1 MSVMSKSGKSATKSA
16 TGGLGVDRSQMLL
29 KFLVERYIRDG
40 QPVGSRTLAKDSG
53 LDLSPATIRNVMADL
68 EDLGLVRSPH
78 TSAGRIPT
86 AKGYRVFVDSLLTIK
101 PMHSQEVESIRQKLS
116 LSSSTESLITHASD
130 MLSRISHLAGV
141 VTIPRRERVR
151 LQHIEFLPL
160 SARRVL
166 AILVVNG
173 QEVQNRIID
182 ADRDYSLSELQQAAN
197 YLNSEFAG
205 LELQDMR
212 TRLLA
217 SMQQA
222 RDAMQHLMQDAM
234 RIADQILDQQRDDDY
249 VLVGQ
254 TNLMNYAE
262 MCDIE
267 KLRHLFNAFN
277 SKRDILHIL
286 DQSIHAE
293 GMQIF
298 IGEESG
304 YQVLDD
310 CSLVTAPYQVDNE
323 VIGVLGVIGPTRMA
337 YDRVIP
343 IVDVTAKV
351 LSAALRQD

>member
-1 MSVMSKSGKSATKSA
+1 MMNKSGKTP
-16 TGGLGVDRSQMLL
+16 TGNLGADRAQMLL

-68 EDLGLVRSPH
+68 EDMGLVRSPH
-78 TSAGRIPT
+78 TSAGRVPT
-86 AKGYRVFVDSLLTIK
+86 AKGYRIFVDSLLTIK
-101 PMHSQEVESIRQKLS
+101 PMRSQEVESIRQKLS
-116 LSSSTESLITHASD
+116 LSTNTESLITHASD
-130 MLSRISHLAGV
+130 MLSRITHLAGL
-141 VTIPRRERVR
+141 VTIPKRERVR

-160 SARRVL
+160 SSRRVL
-166 AILVVNG
+166 VILVVNG
-173 QEVQNRIID
+173 QEVQNRVID
-182 ADRDYSLSELQQAAN
+182 TDREYSLSELQQAAN
-197 YLNSEFAG
+197 YLNTEFAG

-212 TRLLA
+212 SRLLA

-222 RDAMQHLMQDAM
+222 RDAMHHLMQDAM

-249 VLVGQ
+249 VLAGQ

-267 KLRHLFNAFN
+267 KLRHIFDAFN
-277 SKRDILHIL
+277 TKRDILHIL

-304 YQVLDD
+304 YQVLDN
-310 CSLVTAPYQVDNE
+310 CSVVTAPYKVDNE

>member
-1 MSVMSKSGKSATKSA
+1 MSKAGKPQSDNLSA
-16 TGGLGVDRSQMLL
+16 DRAQVLL
-29 KFLVERYIRDG
+29 KYLVERYIRDG

-68 EDLGLVRSPH
+68 EDMGLIRSPH
-78 TSAGRIPT
+78 TSSGRVPT
-86 AKGYRVFVDSLLTIK
+86 AKGYRIFVDSLLTIK
-101 PMHSQEVESIRQKLS
+101 PMRSQDVENIRQKLTIS
-116 LSSSTESLITHASD
+116 GNTDNLISQASD
-130 MLSRISHLAGV
+130 MLSRITQLAGV
-141 VTIPRRERVR
+141 VTLPRRERVR

-160 SARRVL
+160 STRRVL
-166 AILVVNG
+166 VILVVNG
-173 QEVQNRIID
+173 QEVQNRVID
-182 ADRDYSLSELQQAAN
+182 TDREYTPSELQQVAN
-197 YLNSEFAG
+197 YLNSQCAG
-205 LELQDMR
+205 LELQDVR
-212 TRLLA
+212 SRLLA

-222 RDAMQHLMQDAM
+222 RDAMHHLMQESM
-234 RIADQILDQQRDDDY
+234 RIADQILDQRRDEDY
-249 VLVGQ
+249 VLAGQ

-262 MCDIE
+262 MCDID

-277 SKRDILHIL
+277 TKRDILHIL

-304 YQVLDD
+304 YQVLDE
-310 CSLVTAPYQVDNE
+310 CSLVMAPYKVDNE